1 MLLSASRENLH
12 GPQSTMASQSTKIV
26 NVLTKEMYRYIKEDQ
41 MRVGLVGAGGM
52 MQITH
57 LPSLLQIADVELVAV
72 AELDRARA
80 EALAAAYGIPRIL
93 GSAEELAAHAEL
105 LDCAVVVTLKEHH
118 AAAIIPFLEAGVPV
132 FTEKPLA
139 GSRADAER
147 IHAASERTG
156 TPVMVGYM
164 RQFDPAVQLA
174 KQLLEKGSIGDVCFA
189 QFRDFGGNWQMGAAT
204 LHSLPIAPP
213 PAKLPAAFSASS
225 PSQPES
231 IERVLTELIE
241 VWVHDVNMM
250 RHLLG
255 DPQGVRFASL
265 GPPRLAVLDYG
276 AHETVLEVGRST
288 YANAPWDQAATI
300 YGTEGRIDLVHAP
313 PLLFRQPSA
322 LTLHTPTGSTRLDVP
337 AREAFTEEI
346 RYFLRCV
353 QQGSIPTPDT
363 AEGVADFALCEQIVG
378 AATQPQS

>member
-1 MLLSASRENLH
+1 
-12 GPQSTMASQSTKIV
+12 
-26 NVLTKEMYRYIKEDQ
+26 
-41 MRVGLVGAGGM
+41 MRVGLVGAGNM

-57 LPSLLQIADVELVAV
+57 LPSLLQIAEVDLVAL
-72 AELDRARA
+72 AELDSDRAA
-80 EALAAAYGIPRIL
+80 KLAAAYRIPQL
-93 GSAEELAAHAEL
+93 YASAQELADHAEA

-118 AAAIIPFLEAGVPV
+118 AAAIIPLLEAGIPV

-164 RQFDPAVQLA
+164 RQFDPAVQRAKELLA
-174 KQLLEKGSIGDVCFA
+174 KGSIGDVRFA

-225 PSQPES
+225 LSQPEPS
-231 IERVLTELIE
+231 ERVLTEWLE
-241 VWVHDVNMM
+241 VWVHDVNLM

-255 DPQGVRFASL
+255 DPDGVRYSSS

-276 AHETVLEVGRST
+276 AHETVLEVGKST

-300 YGTEGRIDLVHAP
+300 YGTAGRIDLVHAP

-353 QQGSIPTPDT
+353 QRGETPVPDA
-363 AEGVADFALCEQIVG
+363 AEGVADIALCEQIV
-378 AATQPQS
+378 AAAALECGSK

>member
-1 MLLSASRENLH
+1 
-12 GPQSTMASQSTKIV
+12 
-26 NVLTKEMYRYIKEDQ
+26 
-41 MRVGLVGAGGM
+41 MRVGLVGAGHM

-57 LPSLLQIADVELVAV
+57 LPSLLQIADVELVAL

-80 EALAAAYGIPRIL
+80 EKLAAAYRIPHICASAREL
-93 GSAEELAAHAEL
+93 ADYAEE

-118 AAAIIPFLEAGVPV
+118 AAAIIPLLEAGVPV

-139 GSRADAER
+139 GSREDAAQ
-147 IHAASERTG
+147 IHAASMRTG

-174 KQLLEKGSIGDVCFA
+174 KQLLGKGSIGDVRFA
-189 QFRDFGGNWQMGAAT
+189 QFRDFGGNSQMGAAT
-204 LHSLPIAPP
+204 LHSLPIGPQPAAPP
-213 PAKLPAAFSASS
+213 AAASS
-225 PSQPES
+225 PPSQPES
-231 IERVLTELIE
+231 IERALTEWIE
-241 VWVHDVNMM
+241 LWVHDVNLT

-255 DPQGVRFASL
+255 EPADVRYASL

-276 AHETVLEVGRST
+276 AHETVLEVGKLA

-300 YGTEGRIDLVHAP
+300 YGTAGRIELVHAP

-322 LTLHTPTGSTRLDVP
+322 VILHTPAGSTRLDVP

-346 RYFLRCV
+346 RYFLRCI
-353 QQGSIPTPDT
+353 QQGVAPTPNA
-363 AEGVADFALCEQIVG
+363 AEGLADIKLCEQIVAT
-378 AATQPQS
+378 AAQA

>member
-1 MLLSASRENLH
+1 
-12 GPQSTMASQSTKIV
+12 
-26 NVLTKEMYRYIKEDQ
+26 
-41 MRVGLVGAGGM
+41 MRVGLVGAGNM

-57 LPSLLQIADVELVAV
+57 LPSLLQIEEVELAGL

-80 EALAAAYGIPRIL
+80 EKLAAAYQIPHIYA
-93 GSAEELAAHAEL
+93 SAEELADHAEE

-118 AAAIIPFLEAGVPV
+118 AAAVIPLLEAGIPV

-164 RQFDPAVQLA
+164 RQFDPAVQRAKELLA
-174 KQLLEKGSIGDVCFA
+174 KGSIGDVRFA
-189 QFRDFGGNWQMGAAT
+189 QFHDFGGNWHMGAAA
-204 LHSLPIAPP
+204 LHSLPIAPQ
-213 PAKLPAAFSASS
+213 PAAPDASSAS
-225 PSQPES
+225 PSQPEPS
-231 IERVLTELIE
+231 ERVLTEWLE
-241 VWVHDVNMM
+241 VWVHDVNLM

-255 DPQGVRFASL
+255 DPDGVRYSSS

-276 AHETVLEVGRST
+276 AHETVLEVGKST
-288 YANAPWDQAATI
+288 YANAPWNQAATI
-300 YGTEGRIDLVHAP
+300 YGTAGRIDLVHAP

-322 LTLHTPTGSTRLDVP
+322 LTLYTPTGSTRLDVP

-353 QQGSIPTPDT
+353 QRGETPVPDA
-363 AEGVADFALCEQIVG
+363 AEGVADIALCEQIV
-378 AATQPQS
+378 AVADQASAHY

>member
-1 MLLSASRENLH
+1 
-12 GPQSTMASQSTKIV
+12 
-26 NVLTKEMYRYIKEDQ
+26 

-52 MQITH
+52 TQITH

-147 IHAASERTG
+147 IHAASISTG

-164 RQFDPAVQLA
+164 RQFDPAVQRAKELLA
-174 KQLLEKGSIGDVCFA
+174 KGSIGDIRFA
-189 QFRDFGGNWQMGAAT
+189 QFRDFGGNWQMGAAA
-204 LHSLPIAPP
+204 LHSLPIDLQ
-213 PAKLPAAFSASS
+213 PAKLPAAFTAS
-225 PSQPES
+225 PSPPES
-231 IERVLTELIE
+231 IERALTEWIE
-241 VWVHDVNMM
+241 VWVHDLNLM

-255 DPQGVRFASL
+255 DPAGVRYSSL
-265 GPPRLAVLDYG
+265 GPPRLAILDYG
-276 AHETVLEVGRST
+276 MYETVLEVGSLSYT
-288 YANAPWDQAATI
+288 NAPWDQAATI
-300 YGTEGRIDLVHAP
+300 YGTAGRIGIVHAP
-313 PLLFRQPSA
+313 PLLFRQPST

-353 QQGSIPTPDT
+353 RQGITPTPDA
-363 AEGVADFALCEQIVG
+363 AEGVADIALCEQIV
-378 AATQPQS
+378 AVADQV

>member
-1 MLLSASRENLH
+1 
-12 GPQSTMASQSTKIV
+12 
-26 NVLTKEMYRYIKEDQ
+26 

-72 AELDRARA
+72 AELDHAKA
-80 EALAAAYGIPRIL
+80 EKLATAYRIPRTFA
-93 GSAEELAAHAEL
+93 SAQELADHPEQ

-139 GSRADAER
+139 GSRADAEK
-147 IHAASERTG
+147 ICAASERTG

-164 RQFDPAVQLA
+164 RQFDPAVQRA
-174 KQLLEKGSIGDVCFA
+174 KELLDKGSIGDVRFA

-225 PSQPES
+225 PSQPEPS
-231 IERVLTELIE
+231 ERVLTEWLE
-241 VWVHDVNMM
+241 VWVHDVNLM

-255 DPQGVRFASL
+255 DPEGVRYSSS

-276 AHETVLEVGRST
+276 AHETVLEVGKST
-288 YANAPWDQAATI
+288 YANAPWNQAATI
-300 YGTEGRIDLVHAP
+300 YGTAGRMDLVHAP

-346 RYFLRCV
+346 RYFLRCI
-353 QQGSIPTPDT
+353 QQGSTPTPDA
-363 AEGVADFALCEQIVG
+363 AEGVADIALCEHIV
-378 AATQPQS
+378 AVADQA